1 MAAKKKAKKAK
12 KAKKKTPA
20 RKVATRSARPKST
33 KKKSAKKKS
42 AKKLAAKKAQ
52 PKIAPKRSVAAKSG
66 SAPRPKAQRQT
77 RDSVFEEPRRERAR
91 LGDADSQGLSAKE
104 GADSESVEELL
115 EEGNA
120 FEAGVVEGVE
130 QADDADEREVRTR
143 EFPEDDVPEEYLEK
157 D

>member
-1 MAAKKKAKKAK
+1 MAAKKKAK

-20 RKVATRSARPKST
+20 RKVATRSARPKPT
-33 KKKSAKKKS
+33 KKKSAKKK
-42 AKKLAAKKAQ
+42 AAKKAR

-66 SAPRPKAQRQT
+66 SAPRPGAQRQT
-77 RDSVFEEPRRERAR
+77 RDSVFEEPRRERAW
-91 LGDADSQGLSAKE
+91 LGDADSQGLSTKE